1 MGFFDKKKETPRVV
15 MTIPSAPILYRFR
28 ALKNFWSDGFNS
40 QYSIGQKY
48 SVRQG
53 NDKLAT
59 AVSQWITQGKVE
71 VL

>member
-1 MGFFDKKKETPRVV
+1 MGFFDKKKPKVV
-15 MTIPSAPILYRFR
+15 MTIPSAPTLYRFR
-28 ALKNFWSDGFNS
+28 ALKSFWSDAFNS
-40 QYSIGQKY
+40 QYTAGQKY

-59 AVSQWITQGKVE
+59 AVSQWITQNKVE